1 MANNQKAEWED
12 LFNLIFNPQD
22 GQLSHIEE
30 NLHILFI
37 IIGVGSSLII
47 LAAIVRHWWRKRKMA
62 EDRQRMKMDRQASRQ
77 IRKESGPL
85 CQVNV
90 NL

>member
-1 MANNQKAEWED
+1 MV
-12 LFNLIFNPQD
+12 FPLIFFNPQD
-22 GQLSHIEE
+22 GQLNHIEE
-30 NLHILFI
+30 NIHVLFI

-62 EDRQRMKMDRQASRQ
+62 EDRQRQKIVRQASRQ
-77 IRKESGPL
+77 IRKESETA

>member
-1 MANNQKAEWED
+1 
-12 LFNLIFNPQD
+12 LFNPQD

-30 NLHILFI
+30 NIHVLFI

-47 LAAIVRHWWRKRKMA
+47 LSAIVRHWWRKRKMEEA
-62 EDRQRMKMDRQASRQ
+62 RQRQERDRQASKQ
-77 IRKESGPL
+77 IRKESQPA
-85 CQVNV
+85 CQVMV

>member
-1 MANNQKAEWED
+1 MYYVFQ
-12 LFNLIFNPQD
+12 LIFFNPQD
-22 GQLSHIEE
+22 GQLNHIEE
-30 NLHILFI
+30 NIHVLFI

-47 LAAIVRHWWRKRKMA
+47 LAAIVRQWWRKRKMA
-62 EDRQRMKMDRQASRQ
+62 EARQGMQRDRRASRQ
-77 IRKESGPL
+77 SRKESQPA